1 MVLTCTLGASLIV
14 GIDRDTLRTTLIA
27 ALGCNIA
34 WGVIDAALYIMGN
47 AFVRSRN
54 SRLMQAIRS
63 APDAAAA
70 LVLVKQAMEPRI
82 GSHGRDEDRAQ
93 LYRSLRNI
101 VAHADTKAGMV
112 TADDFRSAIAVFVLV
127 VVAAL
132 PSAVPFLLIG
142 DAQLALRVANVV
154 QVALLFVVGFYW
166 ARSVGGNGWG
176 AGLAAMLCGTLLV
189 AIAIVLGG

>member
-1 MVLTCTLGASLIV
+1 
-14 GIDRDTLRTTLIA
+14 
-27 ALGCNIA
+27 
-34 WGVIDAALYIMGN
+34 
-47 AFVRSRN
+47 
-54 SRLMQAIRS
+54 
-63 APDAAAA
+63 
-70 LVLVKQAMEPRI
+70 MEPRI